1 MPNRHLGG
9 VNKEV
14 SARKVVKQT
23 DIEIRKYWAAND
35 IHSHNLP
42 PFDGSIG
49 TAGKSGSSEKKYEV
63 YFVCFIA
70 RLFRLK
76 CSKVPNRQQRI
87 VVLYFHFYMETIICY
102 DEILQ
107 DSRQTFL

>member
-1 MPNRHLGG
+1 MGG

-23 DIEIRKYWAAND
+23 DIEIGKYSAAND

-49 TAGKSGSSEKKYEV
+49 TVCKSGSSEKRYQV

-70 RLFRLK
+70 RLRS
-76 CSKVPNRQQRI
+76 SKAQKGP
-87 VVLYFHFYMETIICY
+87 T
-102 DEILQ
+102 
-107 DSRQTFL
+107 